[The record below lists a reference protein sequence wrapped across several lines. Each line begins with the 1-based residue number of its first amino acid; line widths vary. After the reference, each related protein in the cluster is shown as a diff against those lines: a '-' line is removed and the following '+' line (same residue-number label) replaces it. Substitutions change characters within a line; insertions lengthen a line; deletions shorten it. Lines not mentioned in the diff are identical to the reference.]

1 MKIFKFIPMLFIILL
16 AFTTTSMATLNSKS
30 EINRDAND
38 ALRTFY
44 KEVKGSKKYLEHAKA
59 YLVIPDI
66 KEVGFFVGGKY
77 GEGALRVGNS
87 TKAYYSITSASVGFQ
102 MGAQI
107 YNMIIAF
114 TSDAALNKFLLL
126 DEDEWETD
134 VDGKIA
140 IAEWN
145 SKEELD
151 DVDYDDDMV
160 AFIYDSKGMMGSF
173 TMEGTKFE
181 RIKP

>member
-1 MKIFKFIPMLFIILL
+1 MKIFKFISMLFVILL

-30 EINRDAND
+30 EIDRDAND

-102 MGAQI
+102 MGAQM

>member
-1 MKIFKFIPMLFIILL
+1 MKILKSLTLLLTMLI
-16 AFTTTSMATLNSKS
+16 AFSTISMATMNSAK
-30 EINRDAND
+30 EINKDADD
-38 ALRTFY
+38 ALQTFY

-87 TKAYYSITSASVGFQ
+87 TKAYYSITSASMGFQ
-102 MGAQI
+102 MGAQM
-107 YNMIIAF
+107 YSMIIAF

-126 DEDEWETD
+126 DDDEWETD

-151 DVDYDDDMV
+151 DVDFDDDMV
-160 AFIYDSKGMMGSF
+160 AFIFDSKGMMGSF

>member
-1 MKIFKFIPMLFIILL
+1 MKIFKFIPILFIILL